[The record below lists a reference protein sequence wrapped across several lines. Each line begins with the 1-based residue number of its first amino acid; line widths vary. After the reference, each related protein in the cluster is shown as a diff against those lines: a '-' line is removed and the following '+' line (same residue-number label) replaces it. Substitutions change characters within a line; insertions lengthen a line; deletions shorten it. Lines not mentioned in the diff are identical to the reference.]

1 MMSFHAAKKFRRS
14 LLIATALAVS
24 FGWISLTGA
33 DAASATGLPGNSAFL
48 DTAGSYAVIA
58 AATVTNTGFTVLT
71 GDLGLSPNGPTSVT
85 GFPPGAYTGT
95 SHTADSAA
103 AQARSDLHSAY
114 AVAAALA
121 STLVVGTADLNG
133 SVFVAGVYRSA
144 SSLLLSVG
152 GTITLSGG
160 VNDVFVFQ
168 AGSTLTTG
176 SGSTIL
182 LTGGAQACN
191 VFWQIGS
198 SATLGTNSHFVGTI
212 MADTSITATT
222 GVSVV
227 GRLLASANTLSGAV
241 TLDTTSVNSASA
253 CLTGGGG
260 SPAAGP
266 APGSGTPGGG
276 SPGFGTSGTMASGDS
291 LAATGLDLKLPLL
304 VAVVALSA
312 GAAARGRP
320 LSRGRLAP

>member
-1 MMSFHAAKKFRRS
+1 M
-14 LLIATALAVS
+14 ATALALS
-24 FGWISLTGA
+24 FGWISLMGA
-33 DAASATGLPGNSAFL
+33 GGANATGLPGSAAFL

-71 GDLGLSPNGPTSVT
+71 GDLGLSPNGSTSVT
-85 GFPPGAYTGT
+85 GFPPGVLTGT
-95 SHTADSAA
+95 AHTADSAA
-103 AQARSDLHSAY
+103 VQARLDLHNAY
-114 AVAAALA
+114 AVAAALVP
-121 STLVVGTADLNG
+121 TLVVGTADLNG
-133 SVFVAGVYRSA
+133 SVFAAGVYRSA

-152 GTITLSGG
+152 GTVTLNGG
-160 VNDVFVFQ
+160 VDDVFVFQ

-176 SGSTIL
+176 SGSTVL

-198 SATLGTNSHFVGTI
+198 SATLGTNSDFAGTI

-241 TLDTTSVNSASA
+241 TLDSTSVNSASA

-260 SPAAGP
+260 SPPAGP
-266 APGSGTPGGG
+266 ALGPPAPGPG
-276 SPGFGTSGTMASGDS
+276 PGPGTSTTASGDS
-291 LAATGLDLKLPLL
+291 LAATGLNLGVPLL
-304 VAVVALSA
+304 VAVLALSV
-312 GAAARGRP
+312 GVVVTCRP
-320 LSRGRLAP
+320 LPRRRLAP

>member
-1 MMSFHAAKKFRRS
+1 M
-14 LLIATALAVS
+14 ATALALS

-33 DAASATGLPGNSAFL
+33 DAANAAGLPGNSTFL
-48 DTAGSYAVIA
+48 DSAGSYAVIA

-71 GDLGLSPNGPTSVT
+71 GDLGLSPNGSTSVT
-85 GFPPGAYTGT
+85 GFPPGVYTGT

-103 AQARSDLHSAY
+103 VQARSDLHSAY
-114 AVAAALA
+114 AVAAGLA

-133 SVFVAGVYRSA
+133 SVFAAGVYRSA

-152 GTITLSGG
+152 GTVTLNGG
-160 VNDVFVFQ
+160 VDDVFVFQ

-198 SATLGTNSHFVGTI
+198 SATLGTYSHFIGTI

-260 SPAAGP
+260 SPGAGP
-266 APGSGTPGGG
+266 GPGSGAPGSGTPA
-276 SPGFGTSGTMASGDS
+276 FGTSGTTANGGT
-291 LAATGLDLKLPLL
+291 LAATGLDLRLPLL
-304 VAVVALSA
+304 VAVLTLSA
-312 GAAARGRP
+312 AAVARRHP
-320 LSRGRLAP
+320 LSPGGLTH